1 MNARK
6 RLAVLVNWLVRRVS
20 SSRRAALLAAL
31 LRNQCDLVI
40 GYHLAPSASASK
52 NGEEWLVERIAP
64 RVNRFIDIGANVGMW
79 SAMMSEANPGA
90 EGVAVEPGAEALQA
104 LRSRLAGRVEIVDAA
119 VADSPGMMSL
129 FEQPSASEH
138 SSLVW
143 RPEGTTGIERGVA
156 VTTVDELMSRL
167 QWPQVDLL
175 KIDTEGFDG
184 RVLEGATN
192 ALAERRLGIIQFE
205 YNIQW
210 ALAGSTLGSVL
221 DRLRANGYEV
231 FALRAHSL
239 AEFDYPVLGEF
250 FRYSNFV
257 AVAPEYFGWVG
268 DLVEAGD
275 ALPRRNRTDHAF

>member
-6 RLAVLVNWLVRRVS
+6 RLAVVVNWVVRRVS
-20 SSRRAALLAAL
+20 SSRRAVLLAAL
-31 LRNQCDLVI
+31 VRNQCDVII
-40 GYHLAPSASASK
+40 GYHLAPSASASR
-52 NGEEWLVERIAP
+52 NGEEWLVDRIAP
-64 RVNRFIDIGANVGMW
+64 RVNRFIDIGANVGTW
-79 SAMMSEANPGA
+79 SAMMSGANPGA
-90 EGVAVEPGAEALQA
+90 EGVAVEPGAQALQA
-104 LRSRLAGRVEIVDAA
+104 LRSRLDGRVEIVNAA
-119 VADSPGMMSL
+119 VAESPGVMSL
-129 FEQPSASEH
+129 FEQPSASQH

-143 RPEGTTGIERGVA
+143 RPEDRTGIEREVA
-156 VTTVDELMSRL
+156 VTTVDALMSRL

-210 ALAGSTLGSVL
+210 AQAGSTLAAVL
-221 DRLRANGYEV
+221 DRLHSHGYEV
-231 FALRAHSL
+231 FALRSHSL

-257 AVAPEYFGWVG
+257 AVAPDYIGWVG
-268 DLVEAGD
+268 ELVEARD
-275 ALPRRNRTDHAF
+275 ALPRRTRTS